1 MKKLICVLLCGL
13 LLCGCGA
20 KPTAQEKAAPTT
32 EATEPAKETEPVL
45 EMEPLSDGKT
55 LKVLAIGNSFSNN
68 TTKYLYDIAKAEGV
82 ENIVL
87 GRLYIGGC
95 SLQKHVNC
103 ANNNLTEYTYYKNTT
118 GSWDKVESATLLYG
132 LQDEPWDI
140 ITMQQ
145 NSGNS
150 GMPDS
155 YDPYLGQLIEY
166 VNANKTN
173 PDAKLVWHMTWAY
186 QQDNT
191 QAAFANY
198 ANSQDTMYQCIVN
211 ANKEKIVN
219 NPAFVA
225 TIPAGTAIQNA
236 RTSYFGDMLTAD
248 GYHLNEL
255 GEIIGGYMWYATFVG
270 KTLDGIKLDRIP
282 SSINLT
288 EESRAI
294 IAESVNNALRNPY
307 EVTESTYK

>member
-1 MKKLICVLLCGL
+1 MKKLFCILLCVL

-20 KPTAQEKAAPTT
+20 PAEEPETTATTAPT
-32 EATEPAKETEPVL
+32 EASVGSA
-45 EMEPLSDGKT
+45 PLSDGKT

-68 TTKYLYDIAKAEGV
+68 TTKYLYDIAKSEGV

-95 SLQKHVNC
+95 SLSRHVSN
-103 ANNNLTEYTYYKNTT
+103 ATTNATEYKYYKNTT
-118 GSWDKVESATLLYG
+118 GTWEETENATLLYG
-132 LQDEPWDI
+132 LQDEQWDI

-150 GMPDS
+150 GLTDS
-155 YDPYLGQLIEY
+155 YEPFLGQLIEY

-191 QAAFANY
+191 QAAFVNY
-198 ANSQDTMYQCIVN
+198 ASSQETMYQCIVN
-211 ANKEKIVN
+211 ASKEKILTN
-219 NPAFVA
+219 DAFA
-225 TIPAGTAIQNA
+225 GFIPAGTAIQNA
-236 RTSYFGDMLTAD
+236 RTSYIGDNLTRD
-248 GYHLNEL
+248 GYHLNAL

-270 KTLDGIKLDRIP
+270 KPLDGIKLDQIP
-282 SSINLT
+282 GSISLS
-288 EESRAI
+288 EENKAV
-294 IAESVNNALRNPY
+294 IAESVNNALNTPLA
-307 EVTESTYK
+307 VTESAYKNS